1 MKRILTALILSLS
14 GAVAIAPSAQAQF
27 GLGGLVYDP
36 ANHAENILTATQT
49 LEQINN
55 QIRQLAH
62 EIEMLENMAKDL
74 QQLPTS
80 IADELRTKLL
90 TVDQLI
96 RLAEG
101 IAYQVSEVETEY
113 EVIYRETYGTA
124 PPPTPVIV
132 AEAREA
138 WKQSR
143 AAYKHSL
150 QVQAQV
156 VTNIRDDIEKL
167 HGLVGDSQGAEG
179 NLSAVQAGNQIAA
192 LSAEQIMQIETLL
205 AAQYRAE
212 AMERSRDL
220 AERERGKARLDRF
233 LSGGSAY
240 SPGESP

>member
-1 MKRILTALILSLS
+1 MKHILTALAFSLS
-14 GAVAIAPSAQAQF
+14 AVAIAPSAHAQF
-27 GLGGLVYDP
+27 GFGGVVYDP

-80 IADELRTKLL
+80 VADDLRDKLL

-101 IAYQVSEVETEY
+101 IAYQVTEVETEY
-113 EVIYRETYGTA
+113 EVIYRETYGMN

-143 AAYKHSL
+143 SAYKHAL

-167 HGLVGDSQGAEG
+167 HGLVGDSQSAEG

-192 LSAEQIMQIETLL
+192 LSAEQIMQIQTLL
-205 AAQYRAE
+205 AAQYRAD

-220 AERERGKARLDRF
+220 AERERGRARLDRF

-240 SPGESP
+240 TPGSP